1 MTIVTFEEY
10 TFELTQVEKHVLVP
24 FLIRLFSD
32 TKQPVK
38 APDIVRETNLY
49 LKGHNVGLQ
58 MTEPRLRKCCNHIRT
73 NSLLPLIATSKGYF
87 VSHDREVIERQI
99 KSLNQRASSIRDCAT
114 GLQKILQ
121 GGRGDREVT

>member
-10 TFELTQVEKHVLVP
+10 TFELTPVEEHVLVP

-49 LKGHNVGLQ
+49 LKENNVGLQ

-99 KSLNQRASSIRDCAT
+99 KSLNQRASSIRDCAI

-121 GGRGDREVT
+121 GGQGDREVT